1 MSLLIFAL
9 IVILVL
15 ALALYAIDLIPLGDT
30 RIKRIVQAL
39 AVVIAALVILSR
51 AGLAAGI

>member
-9 IVILVL
+9 VIILVL
-15 ALALYAIDLIPLGDT
+15 ALALYAIDLIPLDT
-30 RIKRIVQAL
+30 RLKRIVQAI

-51 AGLAAGI
+51 AGLAG